1 MTKFI
6 FTLSILGSLFN
17 SWAQKNVFL
26 NINPVFNSSTLQ
38 IGATLTHVSG
48 ETYILD
54 HFDYYVS
61 DIIITHDGGQLM
73 NAVDDIYLVEPESHT
88 LYLGSLSLENIEQVE
103 FTIGVPIRFNTQQ
116 GSESADISTYPEIH
130 PLSFQLPSMYWG
142 WQFGYMPMII
152 GGGEGTSY
160 FEVHSVGPHLQR
172 QASLS
177 VIQSDVSETQI
188 NLELQCH
195 VDRWVN
201 GLELETV
208 GILHGATSLN
218 ELIMDNVLTE
228 DVFTIAPSASL
239 LAIHNSHSN
248 IYISDHQLYYSE
260 LPGSTSEILIFDQL
274 GRRIS
279 LFNIS
284 DSSGVVNVNSN
295 YSGIAFVIC
304 RDALGSVLNRQTV
317 FLY

>member
-1 MTKFI
+1 MTKI
-6 FTLSILGSLFN
+6 ISILVFTSSVFIT
-17 SWAQKNVFL
+17 WAQKNVYL
-26 NINPVFNSSTLQ
+26 NINPVFNASTLQ
-38 IGATLTHVSG
+38 MGTTLTHASG
-48 ETYILD
+48 ESYILD

-73 NAVDDIYLVEPESHT
+73 NAADDIYLVEPESHT
-88 LYLGSLSLENIEQVE
+88 LYLGSLSLENIEQIE
-103 FTIGVPIRFNTQQ
+103 FTIGVPDRFNTQQ
-116 GSESADISTYPEIH
+116 GSESADISTYPETH

-152 GGGEGTSY
+152 GGGEGSSY
-160 FEVHSVGPHLQR
+160 FEVHTVGAHMQR
-172 QASLS
+172 QVNLS

-201 GLELETV
+201 GLELGTT
-208 GILHGATSLN
+208 GILHGATTFN

-248 IYISDHQLYYSE
+248 IYINDHRLYYSE
-260 LPGSTSEILIFDQL
+260 LPASTSKILILDQL

-279 LFNIS
+279 MFNIS
-284 DSSGVVNVNSN
+284 DLSGVVIVNSN
-295 YSGIAFVIC
+295 YSGTAFVIC

-317 FLY
+317 FLH

>member
-6 FTLSILGSLFN
+6 FTLSILGSIFN
-17 SWAQKNVFL
+17 LWAQKNVFL
-26 NINPVFNSSTLQ
+26 NIDPVFNSSALQ
-38 IGATLTHVSG
+38 MGATLTHVSG
-48 ETYILD
+48 ESYILD

-61 DIIITHDGGQLM
+61 DIIITHDGGQLT
-73 NAVDDIYLVEPESHT
+73 NAVEDIYIIEPESHT
-88 LYLGSLSLENIEQVE
+88 LYLGDLSLENIEQVE
-103 FTIGVPIRFNTQQ
+103 FTIGVPDRFNTQQ
-116 GSESADISTYPEIH
+116 GSESADISTYPETH

-152 GGGEGTSY
+152 GGGEGSSY
-160 FEVHSVGPHLQR
+160 FEVHSVGAHMQR
-172 QASLS
+172 QVNLS

-208 GILHGATSLN
+208 GILHGATTLN

-239 LAIHNSHSN
+239 LAIPTSHST
-248 IYISDHQLYYSE
+248 IYIDEHQLYYTE
-260 LPGSTSEILIFDQL
+260 LPSSASKILILDQL

-279 LFNIS
+279 MFNIS

-295 YSGIAFVIC
+295 YSGTAFVIC
-304 RDALGSVLNRQTV
+304 RDAIGGVLKRQTI
-317 FLY
+317 FIH